1 MRNLLLKTRLFIL
14 GGLQVQPAPAS
25 LLAAGALAAVLLGA
39 PLFSRLLA
47 DAAAPQAPAQA
58 GGAQAVTTQDDQ
70 TDLSITVYNSDLAL
84 VRDVR
89 EITLPTG
96 VFPLKFMDIAA
107 SVNPATVHFRSLS
120 AAGRV
125 SVLEQNYEYDLL
137 EPQKLLSKYVG
148 REISMVQQVETNST
162 KWVDIK
168 ATLISNNNGPIW
180 RIGNEIVTG
189 YSSGIFRFPELP
201 GNLYDR
207 PTLLWTL
214 ENTGPQRQR
223 VETSYLA
230 GKLSWKADYVF
241 TVNRE
246 ETSADLDGWVT
257 LVNNSGTGFEN
268 ARLQLVAGDLNR
280 VRQDMV
286 LGGRM
291 YSQAPTVTEEAA
303 MVQQPF
309 NEYHL
314 YTLARRTSVNNN
326 QSKQVSMLNAT
337 RVPVTKT
344 YEVNGQSYYYRQVV
358 RPGAPIKDPV
368 RVIYKFKND
377 QVSSLGM
384 PLPAGTVRVYQGD
397 GNDSVLYAGEDQIA
411 HTPKDEQV
419 SLHTG
424 NAFDIVAERKQ
435 TDYDVLGG
443 NVAEMEYEI
452 TLRNHKATPITV
464 EVNEPIGGDWQ
475 MLSST
480 FQWTKTAAFAAQFNV
495 PVQPDGTSVLR
506 YRVRVRW

>member
-1 MRNLLLKTRLFIL
+1 MRNMLLKTRH
-14 GGLQVQPAPAS
+14 S
-25 LLAAGALAAVLLGA
+25 LPLAAGALAAVLLLGA

-47 DAAAPQAPAQA
+47 DPAAPPAAAQA
-58 GGAQAVTTQDDQ
+58 GGAPASTTQADQ

-89 EITLPTG
+89 EISLPTG
-96 VFPLKFMDIAA
+96 IFPLKFMDIAA

-120 AAGRV
+120 DSGRI

-137 EPQKLLSKYVG
+137 EPQKLLAKYVG
-148 REISMVQQVETNST
+148 REITLVRARTVNGTTE
-162 KWVDIK
+162 WEDIR
-168 ATLISNNNGPIW
+168 ATLIANNNGPIW

-189 YSSGIFRFPELP
+189 FPAGTFRFPELP

-214 ENTGPQRQR
+214 ENNGPQRQR

-230 GKLSWKADYVF
+230 GKLSWSADYVL

-268 ARLQLVAGDLNR
+268 AKLQLVAGDLNR
-280 VRQDMV
+280 VRPELQYRA
-286 LGGRM
+286 L
-291 YSQAPTVTEEAA
+291 EAMRGQVA
-303 MVQQPF
+303 DAAEPMQQEAF

-337 RVPVTKT
+337 RVPLMKT
-344 YEVNGQSYYYRQVV
+344 YEVNGQDYYYRSAL
-358 RPGAPIKDPV
+358 RPGAPVKDPV
-368 RVIYKFKND
+368 QVIYKFKND
-377 QVSSLGM
+377 EASSLGM

-397 GNDSVLYAGEDQIA
+397 SAGSVLFAGEDRIT

-435 TDYDVLGG
+435 TDFDVLGS
-443 NVAEMEYEI
+443 NVVEMEYEI
-452 TLRNHKATPITV
+452 TLRNHKTTPITV

-475 MLSST
+475 ILSSSY
-480 FQWTKTAAFAAQFNV
+480 QWTKTAAFAAQFNV
-495 PVQPDGTSVLR
+495 PVERDGTSVLR